1 MYGFTERIKSLCAE
15 KGVTMRDVEL
25 ALGFSRGYIINTG
38 KRESIPAADRID
50 KLANYFGVSRSFI
63 MGESDN
69 TMESAPPIGCMIP
82 LLGRVA
88 AGVPIS
94 AVENVI
100 GQEEISKALASTGEF
115 FALRIKGDSMSPY
128 IMDRDVVIVRQQP
141 DAESGEIV
149 IAIINEEDGCCK
161 KLKKLDDGSIALVS
175 LNHAYDPLIFRKGD
189 DVQVIGKVIE
199 IRRSI

>member
-1 MYGFTERIKSLCAE
+1 MNGF
-15 KGVTMRDVEL
+15 
-25 ALGFSRGYIINTG
+25 
-38 KRESIPAADRID
+38 ADRI
-50 KLANYFGVSRSFI
+50 KALCEEKGISVYELEKTLGIANGYIMNTQKRGSSPSAKRIDMIANFLGVTSEYI
-63 MGESDN
+63 KTGESA
-69 TMESAPPIGCMIP
+69 APAVGVMIP

-88 AGVPIS
+88 AGVPIT

-100 GQEEISKALASTGEF
+100 GQEEISKMLASTGEF

-128 IMDRDVVIVRQQP
+128 IMDRDIVVVRQQP
-141 DAESGEIV
+141 CAESGEIV

-189 DVQVIGKVIE
+189 NVQVIGKVIE
-199 IRRSI
+199 IRRSL